1 LASIRKRKTLDKSR
15 FNMGNEEEPVDDLD
29 PADEVIPFT
38 YTITSYGAD
47 YPVDSLIKRMENNDI
62 IVPTF
67 GQQLTKDSDIVGF
80 QRDYVWP
87 RPKADRFIESLLLGL
102 PVPGIFLVKEP
113 SGVLLVLD
121 GHQRLYTLRAF
132 YDGVIHKEEYRLTNV
147 QERFEGKR
155 YKDLDTEDR
164 RRLDDSIIHATI
176 VRQDEPKEDQSSI
189 YVIFE
194 RLNAGGVNLQPQ
206 EVRVAL
212 YHGEFVRVL
221 RELND
226 LDKWR
231 ALYGSKSRRLKDM
244 ELILRFFALFYYAG
258 EYQSPMKDFLNRY
271 MATNRRLERQSE
283 ADLKAIFGQTTTIL
297 CEAIGQRAFRPRT
310 AVNAAV
316 VDSLM
321 TGVATRL
328 AAQGPIRN
336 KQQFKDE
343 YEKLI
348 NNKEYIT
355 AVESGTSQEANVSTR
370 LRLAKQAFATV
381 K

>member
-176 VRQDEPKEDQSSI
+176 VRQDEPKEDQSSRG
-189 YVIFE
+189 Y
-194 RLNAGGVNLQPQ
+194 P
-206 EVRVAL
+206 
-212 YHGEFVRVL
+212 
-221 RELND
+221 D
-226 LDKWR
+226 L
-231 ALYGSKSRRLKDM
+231 
-244 ELILRFFALFYYAG
+244 
-258 EYQSPMKDFLNRY
+258 
-271 MATNRRLERQSE
+271 
-283 ADLKAIFGQTTTIL
+283 
-297 CEAIGQRAFRPRT
+297 
-310 AVNAAV
+310 
-316 VDSLM
+316 SLP
-321 TGVATRL
+321 GL
-328 AAQGPIRN
+328 
-336 KQQFKDE
+336 
-343 YEKLI
+343 
-348 NNKEYIT
+348 
-355 AVESGTSQEANVSTR
+355 
-370 LRLAKQAFATV
+370 
-381 K
+381 